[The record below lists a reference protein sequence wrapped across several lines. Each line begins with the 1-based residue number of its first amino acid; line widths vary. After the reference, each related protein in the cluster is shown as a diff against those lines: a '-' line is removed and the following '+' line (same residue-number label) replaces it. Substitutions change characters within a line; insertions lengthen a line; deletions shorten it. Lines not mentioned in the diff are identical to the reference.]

1 MTNKPIFSARSGN
14 VSGAVWKSEKDGKVN
29 FSFTVKKQYKSGGE
43 YKKTEFF
50 FLNEAADL
58 MAVCIKLISYDPY
71 ASKQED
77 VPSEESGQEVP
88 F

>member
-29 FSFTVKKQYKSGGE
+29 FSFTVKKQYKSGTE
-43 YKKTEFF
+43 YKESAFYF
-50 FLNEAADL
+50 MNEAADL
-58 MAVCIKLISYDPY
+58 MAVCVKLIAYDPY
-71 ASKQED
+71 KAVTED
-77 VPSEESGQEVP
+77 VPSEESESEIP